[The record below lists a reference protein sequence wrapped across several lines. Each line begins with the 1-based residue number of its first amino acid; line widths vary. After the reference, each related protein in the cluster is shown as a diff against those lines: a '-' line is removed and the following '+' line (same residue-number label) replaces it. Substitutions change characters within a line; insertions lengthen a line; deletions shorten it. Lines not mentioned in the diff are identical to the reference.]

1 MPEDRKLPKLLM
13 PRLMLQES
21 RSVQDIRAAVTLR
34 MAQGEGT
41 TDAMA
46 VTITGPAVTAS
57 LT

>member
-1 MPEDRKLPKLLM
+1 MHLPEDRKLPKLLM

-34 MAQGEGT
+34 MAQGEGSA
-41 TDAMA
+41 DAMA

-57 LT
+57 